1 MVANSLWKYFL
12 YQLRE
17 NYTFL
22 SNLISTYTLRNDKLN
37 LQTYSETQNFIF
49 EKIYKIFTF
58 HIYTNTTRIRNK

>member
-37 LQTYSETQNFIF
+37 SQTYSETQNFIF
-49 EKIYKIFTF
+49 EKIYKIFTLQY
-58 HIYTNTTRIRNK
+58 IYK

>member
-58 HIYTNTTRIRNK
+58 HICTNTTRIRNK